1 MSQQETYA
9 EEPPRFAIANAKGG
23 VGKTTVAASLA
34 GAFSEEGL
42 DVLAVDADPQ
52 GNLTEALGQLNAYE
66 EEPPTLID
74 ALLDPEVRTVTDD
87 LVVDAG
93 MVDLLPSS
101 IDMLGAERELAAAQF
116 LAELQSDRFEAT
128 EYLKDLA
135 DQQGL
140 TIEEVR
146 DLGGE
151 VLLSLTNLVLPES
164 DPPTKG
170 APSNH
175 TGTASSMPHLMR
187 LRRGTTS

>member
-164 DPPTKG
+164 VP
-170 APSNH
+170 
-175 TGTASSMPHLMR
+175 R
-187 LRRGTTS
+187 